1 MLRKTISGIGLSA
14 PAAALVL
21 AAGMA
26 LAQTPAL
33 VAPRVLN
40 NVQTSALVTLKGS
53 VHPYAR
59 PQYDRG
65 AVPDGTPAGHM
76 LLVLKRSAEQ
86 QAALEALLAAQH
98 DPKSPSYHKWL
109 SPKEFGAR
117 FGVADADIQSVTSYL
132 AAQGL
137 AVGQVFQN
145 KSAIEFSGTTGQVQQ
160 AFRTQIHSFAIN
172 GRQFHANVSDPQIP
186 AALAPVVAGI
196 SSLNDFKGDRL
207 VQPQTMQY
215 NPQTHTARP
224 LYTDPQNPGVYSITP
239 GDLAK
244 IYDIP
249 AAYDGTGVTVGV
261 IGDSNINLQVLANYR
276 TTFGLPANTPAVI
289 VDGVDPGIT
298 LDSDRAYEQIE
309 LIAAAAPQAKVNYY
323 VSGESDPDQGVV
335 GTGIDF
341 ATIRAVNDNAV
352 QVLEFG
358 LDNCEAALGQA
369 GNSLYGALWQQAAAQ
384 GITVVVSSGI
394 EGSAGCDVP
403 VNGITVDSATKGL
416 AVNGYASTPYATA
429 VGATDFY
436 YAAGQSEANYWS
448 ATNGGASGY
457 TSALGY
463 IPEQAWNNSYN
474 ATNQTPATPRVEA
487 TGGGISTLGLV
498 QSNTTF
504 DTFTQQPWPVPSWQM
519 NAVRNI
525 APAGRVIPDV
535 SLFGG
540 ALLNGSTYAICIQ
553 ATDCVGGSPSALTY
567 TAGNGTT
574 GATAAF
580 AGIAALV
587 VQAKGAQGNINPIL
601 YSVAQT
607 APSAFHDV
615 TVGTNTVNCTSGS
628 PDCSAGYLHDAQ
640 GNIAYAAATGYDV
653 ASGLGSVDVANLIA
667 NWNNPATQTSSITL
681 TLTQP
686 GTNLPIA
693 SLHHGDPVQV
703 NVTVNGS
710 SGTPTG
716 DVAIVTNSPAAASAA
731 QERLTLSNGTAV
743 DPFLTTL
750 PGGTYQV
757 TARYGGDGAFAPSV
771 SAPVT
776 VTVLQ
781 VATRLDVLRQSFT
794 SGATV
799 PYGTPLSI
807 TLVPSAKNNPNDVG
821 TPTGAITIQDNRQ
834 TLTIA
839 PLNSEG
845 TATFNTSTLVPG
857 HHSFF
862 ALYSGDASFGST
874 SLTTAIP
881 IVVAQGQTAI
891 TLSSSAGSVSSSNS
905 GIDLVANV
913 SATAAGTFGASPLGS
928 VRFTTNGKT
937 LGYASVVPV
946 LGGSASATSVA
957 SLRIQASALGAGAHS
972 ILGTFSPYD
981 KNYAG
986 SVSAPITV
994 TNGGAAGLT
1003 TSTTTIGPTVAN
1015 ATQFYNY
1022 SGLSFNVSV
1031 KGGVVTPTGTVSFFV
1046 NGASLGSA
1054 DLSAGSLVFDVPPDA
1069 NGNLALPLGTDVVT
1083 AQYDGDASHAASAAT
1098 YKVTILDDQSAP
1110 DFSLQTNQVYQTIT
1124 PSVTSAKFQL
1134 QFASL
1139 RNFKQNGAAI
1149 ALTYTTPPQFTCSG
1163 NPAKPSFSY
1172 TGYASVTMTC
1182 TIASGFSGPV
1192 AKTTPVAPQRWWM
1205 AGGGAALACVFLFGL
1220 PGRRRKWQSLLGAL
1234 VVMVLAFG
1242 VAGCGGMNMSNAAAT
1257 MGAKANPDAAKPK
1270 VGTAVAAG
1278 TYTVLV
1284 TASANILTNTTPN
1297 TTTAVV
1303 HTIPLKIVVQ

>member
-1 MLRKTISGIGLSA
+1 MLRKTISGTGISA
-14 PAAALVL
+14 LAL

-26 LAQTPAL
+26 AAQTPAV
-33 VAPRVLN
+33 VAPRVLTN
-40 NVQTSALVTLKGS
+40 AQTSALVTLKGS
-53 VHPYAR
+53 THPSAK

-76 LLVLKRSAEQ
+76 LVVLKRSAEQ
-86 QAALEALLAAQH
+86 QAALDALLAAQH

-132 AAQGL
+132 ASQGF

-145 KSAIEFSGTTGQVQQ
+145 KSAIEFSGTTGQVRQ
-160 AFRTQIHSFAIN
+160 AFRTEIHSFAVN
-172 GRQFHANVSDPQIP
+172 GRQFHANASDPRIP

-196 SSLNDFKGDRL
+196 SSLNDFKGSL
-207 VQPQTMQY
+207 PMQEQTMQY

-244 IYDIP
+244 IYDLP
-249 AAYDGTGVTVGV
+249 AAYDGSGVTVGV
-261 IGDSNINLQVLANYR
+261 IGDSNINLQILANYR

-298 LDSDRAYEQIE
+298 LNADLAYEQIE

-323 VSGESDPDQGVV
+323 VSGASDPAQGVV

-341 ATIRAVNDNAV
+341 ATIRAVEDNAV

-358 LDNCEAALGQA
+358 FQSCEAALGQA
-369 GNSLYGALWQQAAAQ
+369 GNSLYGAIWQQAAAQ
-384 GITVVVSSGI
+384 GITVLVSSGNA
-394 EGSAGCDVP
+394 GSAGCDVP
-403 VNGITVDSATKGL
+403 VNGVTALSATQGL

-436 YAAGQSEANYWS
+436 YAPGQSEANYWS
-448 ATNGGASGY
+448 ATNGGAGGY

-474 ATNQTPATPRVEA
+474 ATNQVQGTPVVLA

-498 QSNTTF
+498 QSNNTS
-504 DTFTQQPWPVPSWQM
+504 DNYTQQPWPVPSWQM
-519 NAVRNI
+519 NAVSGI
-525 APAGRVIPDV
+525 APAGRVIPDI
-535 SLFGG
+535 SIFGG
-540 ALLNGSTYAICIQ
+540 GLLNGSTYALCIQ
-553 ATDCVGGSPSALTY
+553 ATDCIGGSPSALTY
-567 TAGNGTT
+567 TAGGGST
-574 GATAAF
+574 GATGAF

-587 VQAKGAQGNINPIL
+587 VQAQGAQGNINPIL

-615 TVGTNTVNCTSGS
+615 TVGTNTVNCTTGS
-628 PDCSAGYLHDAQ
+628 PNCAGGYLQ
-640 GNIAYAAATGYDV
+640 TSSGQIAYATATGYDV

-667 NWNNPATQTSSITL
+667 NWRSPASNPSTITL

-710 SGTPTG
+710 SGPPTG
-716 DVAIVTNSPAAASAA
+716 DVAIVTNSAAAASAA

-743 DPFLTTL
+743 DPFLTSL

-757 TARYGGDGAFAPSV
+757 TARYGGDGSFTPSV

-776 VTVLQ
+776 VTVYQ
-781 VATRLDVLRQSFT
+781 VASRLDVVSQSFT
-794 SGATV
+794 AGATV
-799 PYGTPLSI
+799 PYGTPLSM
-807 TLVPSAKNNPNDVG
+807 TLAPSAMNNANDIG

-845 TATFNTSTLVPG
+845 TATFNTSSLVPG
-857 HHSFF
+857 HHSLF
-862 ALYSGDASFGST
+862 ATYSGDASFGST
-874 SLTTAIP
+874 SLTRTIP
-881 IVVAQGQTAI
+881 VIVAQGQTAI
-891 TLSSSAGSVSSSNS
+891 TLSSSDGSVASSNS
-905 GIDLVANV
+905 TIDLIASV
-913 SATAAGTFGASPLGS
+913 STTASGTLGDSPLGS
-928 VRFTTNGKT
+928 VKFTSGSTT

-957 SLRIQASALGAGAHS
+957 NLRVRASALGTGSHS
-972 ILGTFSPYD
+972 IIGTFSSYNR
-981 KNYAG
+981 NYTG

-994 TNGGAAGLT
+994 TNGGTAGL
-1003 TSTTTIGPTVAN
+1003 SASATTINATVAN

-1022 SGLSFNVSV
+1022 SALSFNVGV
-1031 KGGVVTPTGTVSFFV
+1031 TGGAAMPTGTVSFLA
-1046 NGASLGSA
+1046 NGISLGSA
-1054 DLSAGSLVFDVPPDA
+1054 DLSAGAVVFDVPADG
-1069 NGNLALPLGTDVVT
+1069 NGNLALPLGADLIT
-1083 AQYDGDASHAASAAT
+1083 AQYGGDATHAASAAI

-1124 PSVTSAKFQL
+1124 PSVTTATFQL
-1134 QFASL
+1134 QFTSL
-1139 RNFKQNGAAI
+1139 RNFTANKAAI
-1149 ALTYTTPPQFTCSG
+1149 TLTYTTPPQFACSG
-1163 NPAKPSFSY
+1163 SPASPSF
-1172 TGYASVTMTC
+1172 GNKIYASVTMTC
-1182 TIASGFSGPV
+1182 TAASGFSGPV
-1192 AKTTPVAPQRWWM
+1192 SKVTPIAPQRWWM

-1220 PGRRRKWQSLLGAL
+1220 PGRRRSWQSLLGAL
-1234 VVMVLAFG
+1234 VVLVLAFG
-1242 VAGCGGMNMSNAAAT
+1242 VAGCGGMNMSNPAAA
-1257 MGAKANPDAAKPK
+1257 MSAKADAAKAKP
-1270 VGTAVAAG
+1270 AASIAPG
-1278 TYTVLV
+1278 TYIVLV
-1284 TASANILTNTTPN
+1284 TASAQILTRTTPN
-1297 TTTAVV
+1297 TTTTVV